1 LSGRALGGCARV
13 ISTNGI
19 RSFKMNY
26 TYIVYFDRF
35 IPSVGLVT
43 NNTCRHV
50 DLKHAERY
58 ADNMMKLDGV
68 SNVRIMR
75 LEMV

>member
-1 LSGRALGGCARV
+1 
-13 ISTNGI
+13 
-19 RSFKMNY
+19 MNY